1 MAALNRGQQCVRN
14 RHLTKGTNRIARSI
28 LTFRFEALPS
38 KVSSGA
44 SPRSEPFEFTR
55 YTLRHTFWDAV
66 PVSQN
71 LILAQRH
78 YDAAFAGRCLRPLS
92 HVLAKTSGPTIFPV
106 HKPA

>member
-1 MAALNRGQQCVRN
+1 MNRGKRCLLN
-14 RHLTKGTNRIARSI
+14 PPLTRGKNRIARSI

-44 SPRSEPFEFTR
+44 SPRSEPFEFTC
-55 YTLRHTFWDAV
+55 YTLRHTFWDPV

-78 YDAAFAGRCLRPLS
+78 YDSLGFISKIVAFAQILTQNRER
-92 HVLAKTSGPTIFPV
+92 VIYTA
-106 HKPA
+106 